1 MELGRCKSISSS
13 GFAGPA
19 GPSTWEK
26 VLEDESSSIYSRRPS
41 MALESPLEAP
51 MEHSSDI
58 PEKTIGGDVIA
69 TNVSELTNRGKENT
83 IGQAERVIS
92 ASTGISFVASGSAS
106 HSDLRDSA
114 SVSGSAFFASSIP
127 KSDSSGSLGKL
138 SKFREDLND
147 SSTVPKPGEKRR
159 SVLRI
164 LFPKLTKSKL
174 RSTSTPLL
182 GKRTPSSLNQ
192 TYDGTRDSQD
202 LFQRSVS
209 FVDKTVTRPASA
221 LSTGSLAVSPSLQSR
236 QSLVNY
242 ERSLSIVGNNRRRKS
257 TLGGPKIQAQGH
269 EHQDDYPER
278 TLHRASP
285 LLSPGRKGTEETLME
300 RALLQHQAEK
310 AALLRPS
317 SQRNEIV
324 PSPMYAPVF
333 TSPFGFQS
341 TSETRLAAAT
351 LEDVDPLEPEEP
363 QAARGSQGMQGL
375 GSSENTVADASSFR
389 KKKRSTVWTTNT
401 TTTKGSKSHLHTTT
415 PPRSWSRFPSHTR
428 EKRCSS
434 AGRHDGIISRDFAHV
449 SSPRT
454 VHQTASLEEMATS
467 PKSWPRLVNAK
478 RRNWI
483 VKSRSMTFGTV
494 FRYYSNLLTSSAA
507 RNRRSSTATGGR
519 LEHPELEVLP
529 PMLPTHP
536 TSSQRLGAKDQL
548 ARLVNHVEEEGHHI
562 GNEGLGFIHR
572 HRQESTSSLDKSPS
586 GHDPPVPCMYDAS
599 QIVHDQEAGDLGPR
613 DYTKD
618 KSILPGSVDGNI
630 EGRPAEPDRALS
642 ARKLSRMYQA
652 YVQLPVSSENTE
664 VEQGGAT
671 DDVGQVSDGPT
682 TVESAEIDP
691 KTPNTGLLAVP
702 SGKQAVSSGSITRHF
717 PSVTVVDDRKGH
729 WRSVSLLSV
738 DSGKS
743 VRKSTRDLLEV
754 VRATQTQELEKLL
767 GTSEL
772 SMMDENTL

>member
-1 MELGRCKSISSS
+1 MAAAKLCCTAPLPSQSPDDTPSRPVRHFKSLANIKTHFAHNKHAPATTDHAERSHPLYSADDLELQRIFVAASLPADHPHALRIAHRKPEVDESIVHSPSFTNKLRRQLSRKSLVTDKLHTQPTSKSTVKPFAHARKRFGHGLPDLAGDYDDDARSLCLTESRLASLKNDSCAMTDAKPVQHIWFPESVNHYATVSDEPRRIVISSMELGRCKSISIS

-58 PEKTIGGDVIA
+58 SEKTLRGDVLA

-114 SVSGSAFFASSIP
+114 S
-127 KSDSSGSLGKL
+127 
-138 SKFREDLND
+138 
-147 SSTVPKPGEKRR
+147 
-159 SVLRI
+159 
-164 LFPKLTKSKL
+164 
-174 RSTSTPLL
+174 
-182 GKRTPSSLNQ
+182 
-192 TYDGTRDSQD
+192 
-202 LFQRSVS
+202 
-209 FVDKTVTRPASA
+209 
-221 LSTGSLAVSPSLQSR
+221 SR
-236 QSLVNY
+236 KSLVNY

-278 TLHRASP
+278 TLRRASP

-351 LEDVDPLEPEEP
+351 LEDLDPLEPEEP
-363 QAARGSQGMQGL
+363 QAARGSQ
-375 GSSENTVADASSFR
+375 
-389 KKKRSTVWTTNT
+389 
-401 TTTKGSKSHLHTTT
+401 
-415 PPRSWSRFPSHTR
+415 
-428 EKRCSS
+428 
-434 AGRHDGIISRDFAHV
+434 
-449 SSPRT
+449 
-454 VHQTASLEEMATS
+454 
-467 PKSWPRLVNAK
+467 
-478 RRNWI
+478 
-483 VKSRSMTFGTV
+483 
-494 FRYYSNLLTSSAA
+494 AA

-548 ARLVNHVEEEGHHI
+548 ARPVNHVEEEGHHI

-586 GHDPPVPCMYDAS
+586 GHDPPVPGMYDAS
-599 QIVHDQEAGDLGPR
+599 QIVHDQEAGDLEPR

-630 EGRPAEPDRALS
+630 ESRPAEPDRALS
-642 ARKLSRMYQA
+642 ARRLSRMYQA

-664 VEQGGAT
+664 VEQAGAT

-682 TVESAEIDP
+682 TVESAETDP
-691 KTPNTGLLAVP
+691 KTPNTEFLAVP

-772 SMMDENTL
+772 SMMDETTL